1 MPIPWQ
7 TIRKELQNNI
17 IVILHATNKI
27 VSPKFMLTLGLGR
40 DVWPEV
46 TWGGVQRRQNLKGT
60 YDDGNGQKRNKVR
73 LAKQQLCTCITLFCT
88 FLCHPPTWYDQLS
101 RLENGNGKA
110 INLRIFLLNSSAVPA
125 LVSSKKKNSL
135 NLTSLLSGNCFTW
148 YKAENVWKVQS
159 RFLSDVPIGVSVVGS
174 WDLYKYQGLPYLW
187 RLPRDTSP
195 S

>member
-73 LAKQQLCTCITLFCT
+73 LAQTTTLHVHHT
-88 FLCHPPTWYDQLS
+88 FLYISLPSSDVIWPIKSTWEWKRQGDKFKNLS
-101 RLENGNGKA
+101 LELERGPRA
-110 INLRIFLLNSSAVPA
+110 RQFQ
-125 LVSSKKKNSL
+125 KKTSL